1 MLSNEMNS
9 RDYVMLWNESE
20 RLCYEMNRRDYV
32 MKWIGEI
39 MLWNESERVLSV
51 AYIFAFL
58 QFCYLISTYL
68 ILRKLK
74 HADVSLFFYFIIFFR
89 TQTFLS

>member
-1 MLSNEMNS
+1 
-9 RDYVMLWNESE
+9 
-20 RLCYEMNRRDYV
+20 MNRREYV
-32 MKWIGEI
+32 INLFTILQALKA
-39 MLWNESERVLSV
+39 RSV

-74 HADVSLFFYFIIFFR
+74 HADVSPFFYFIIFFR